1 MADRSKIEWTDS
13 TWNPIRARRRDNGHV
28 GFHCEHVSEA
38 CRNCY
43 AEGMNKRLFTG
54 LDYKPGN
61 RDQVEI
67 FLDEKTLL
75 QPLRGKRPRKIFVCS
90 MTDLFADFV
99 ADEMIDRIFAVM
111 ALCPQHT
118 FQILTKRPE
127 RMRKY
132 IAGEQFKVPILG
144 GKPLERVHFAA
155 AVDEDHCDYPFW
167 EKLGEYGNLYSLYCS
182 VPWPLPN
189 VWLGVTAENQK
200 AADER
205 IPDLLATP
213 AAVRWVSY
221 EPALGPLDIRRW
233 SGEAIGGSSFRADGE
248 EFRRCDL
255 TGNPLEGIDWVVTG
269 GETGPYSRFMN
280 PEWPRA
286 IAAQCASAGT
296 AYFHKHNGEWLDA
309 DTLGAPYK
317 RLNKP
322 LTFSEAENL
331 AELGDFRFEHL
342 SAGSTLIRCG
352 KKRAGRLLDGREH
365 NAFPEVTR

>member
-155 AVDEDHCDYPFW
+155 AVDEDHCDWGNTGTFTVSIARF
-167 EKLGEYGNLYSLYCS
+167 LGLSRTSGSASLRKTRKPPMSVSQICS
-182 VPWPLPN
+182 
-189 VWLGVTAENQK
+189 
-200 AADER
+200 
-205 IPDLLATP
+205 
-213 AAVRWVSY
+213 
-221 EPALGPLDIRRW
+221 RRQ
-233 SGEAIGGSSFRADGE
+233 R
-248 EFRRCDL
+248 
-255 TGNPLEGIDWVVTG
+255 P
-269 GETGPYSRFMN
+269 
-280 PEWPRA
+280 
-286 IAAQCASAGT
+286 
-296 AYFHKHNGEWLDA
+296 
-309 DTLGAPYK
+309 
-317 RLNKP
+317 
-322 LTFSEAENL
+322 
-331 AELGDFRFEHL
+331 
-342 SAGSTLIRCG
+342 
-352 KKRAGRLLDGREH
+352 
-365 NAFPEVTR
+365 